1 MTQRRIAIDLEE
13 TLAARLDAAA
23 EQADMS
29 AEALAARAIARAVT
43 DLEAW
48 AEDAAAYAEYER
60 TGEAIPL
67 AAMEAWVKSW
77 GTASE
82 APPPEPCKSSS

>member
-1 MTQRRIAIDLEE
+1 MVQRRIAIELDE
-13 TLAARLDAAA
+13 TLAARLEAAA
-23 EQADMS
+23 ERAEMS
-29 AEALAARAIARAVT
+29 AETLAARAVARAV
-43 DLEAW
+43 
-48 AEDAAAYAEYER
+48 AEYER

-67 AAMEAWVKSW
+67 ASMEAWVKSW

>member
-1 MTQRRIAIDLEE
+1 MTQRRIAIELDEN
-13 TLAARLDAAA
+13 LAARLDAAA
-23 EQADMS
+23 EQAEMS
-29 AEALAARAIARAVT
+29 AETLAAQAIARTVA
-43 DLEAW
+43 DLEDW
-48 AEDAAAYAEYER
+48 AEDEAAFAEYER

-67 AAMEAWVKSW
+67 TSMEAWVKSW